1 MFGMRRR
8 EFVALIGGAAAWPLA
23 ARAQQPLASIGFLL
37 GTQLDERLFAA
48 FRRGLG
54 DSGYIEGRNVA
65 MKYRS
70 ADGEFARLPQLA
82 AELVGDGISLIVATN
97 PPAALSAKNT
107 TAVIPVIFVIGSDP
121 VDLGLVSNLP
131 RPKGHVTGVTFLVK
145 TLTAKRLGLVRELVP
160 SATTVG
166 FLVNASNPAT
176 ESELRQVE
184 SAAAALKL
192 QLTVRSASSDSEF
205 DSAFTAF
212 ARQPVNVVLV
222 GADAFYLSRRE
233 QIVALAARHALPAI
247 YHLRELSFSGGLMSY
262 GVDIADAFQLA
273 GTYAGRILNG
283 EKPADLPVQQ
293 STRFEL
299 IINLKTAKA
308 LGLEMPPTLL
318 ALADEVIE

>member
-1 MFGMRRR
+1 MRRR
-8 EFVALIGGAAAWPLA
+8 EFFALIGGAAAAPIA
-23 ARAQQPLASIGFLL
+23 AAQQPLASIGFLL

-54 DSGYIEGRNVA
+54 ASGYIEGRNVV

-70 ADGEFARLPQLA
+70 ADGEFTRLPQLA
-82 AELVGDGISLIVATN
+82 AELVGDQVAVIVASN
-97 PPAALSAKNT
+97 PPAALSAKNAT
-107 TAVIPVIFVIGSDP
+107 TVIPVIFVIGSDP

-131 RPKGHVTGVTFLVK
+131 RPEGHLTGVTFLVK

-160 SATTVG
+160 GATTVG
-166 FLVNASNPAT
+166 LLVNMSNPAT
-176 ESELRQVE
+176 QSELREVE
-184 SAAAALKL
+184 NAAAALKL
-192 QLTVRSASSDSEF
+192 QLTVCTASTDSEF
-205 DSAFTAF
+205 KFAFRAF
-212 ARQPVNVVLV
+212 ARQPVHAVLV

-273 GTYAGRILNG
+273 GTYVGRILNG

-308 LGLEMPPTLL
+308 MGLDMPPSLL